1 MSNSEGSA
9 RVFAGLAT
17 FLVVFFAPRLLPEM
31 FGDSFPTVLWG
42 LFSLAAAALVIQL
55 VRLHQR
61 VKRLEMQTYSSRLC
75 WRSWRKKLTSCCK
88 RRSLLPFRA

>member
-17 FLVVFFAPRLLPEM
+17 FLVVFFAPKLLPEM

-61 VKRLEMQTYSSRLC
+61 VKRLEMQTYYLQTLLEKLE
-75 WRSWRKKLTSCCK
+75 KKTDE
-88 RRSLLPFRA
+88 LL

>member
-61 VKRLEMQTYSSRLC
+61 VKRLEMQTYYLQTLLEKLE
-75 WRSWRKKLTSCCK
+75 KKTDE
-88 RRSLLPFRA
+88 LL

>member
-1 MSNSEGSA
+1 MSNSEGST

-42 LFSLAAAALVIQL
+42 LFSLAAAALVIYL

-61 VKRLEMQTYSSRLC
+61 VKRLEMQTYYLQTLLEKLE
-75 WRSWRKKLTSCCK
+75 KKTDE
-88 RRSLLPFRA
+88 LL

>member
-1 MSNSEGSA
+1 MHNAEGSA

-17 FLVVFFAPRLLPEM
+17 FLVIFFAPRLLPAM

-61 VKRLEMQTYSSRLC
+61 VKRLEMQTYYLQTLLEKLE
-75 WRSWRKKLTSCCK
+75 KKTDD
-88 RRSLLPFRA
+88 LL

>member
-42 LFSLAAAALVIQL
+42 LFSLAAAALIIQL

-61 VKRLEMQTYSSRLC
+61 VKRLEMQTYYLQTLLEKLE
-75 WRSWRKKLTSCCK
+75 KKTDE
-88 RRSLLPFRA
+88 LL

>member
-17 FLVVFFAPRLLPEM
+17 FLVVFFAPKLLPEM

-42 LFSLAAAALVIQL
+42 LFSLAAAALVIYL

-61 VKRLEMQTYSSRLC
+61 VKRLEMQTYYLQALLEKLE
-75 WRSWRKKLTSCCK
+75 KKTDE
-88 RRSLLPFRA
+88 LL

>member
-42 LFSLAAAALVIQL
+42 LFSLAAAALVIYL

-61 VKRLEMQTYSSRLC
+61 VKRLEMQTYYLQTLLEKLE
-75 WRSWRKKLTSCCK
+75 KKTDE
-88 RRSLLPFRA
+88 LL

>member
-1 MSNSEGSA
+1 MSNSEGST

-61 VKRLEMQTYSSRLC
+61 VKRLEMQTYYLQTLLEKLE
-75 WRSWRKKLTSCCK
+75 KKTDE
-88 RRSLLPFRA
+88 LL

>member
-1 MSNSEGSA
+1 MSNSEGST
-9 RVFAGLAT
+9 RVAAGLVT
-17 FLVVFFAPRLLPEM
+17 FLVVFFAPKLLPEI

-61 VKRLEMQTYSSRLC
+61 VKRLEMQTYYLQTLLEKLE
-75 WRSWRKKLTSCCK
+75 KKTDE
-88 RRSLLPFRA
+88 LL